1 MRIGILDDTPED
13 ARILQEYLS
22 MFKKNIEEALQ
33 VNVYQ
38 TSMDFLEEF
47 KNQYDVLFLDIE
59 MVGDDGLQVAREV
72 RKTDSSVAIIFVTNM
87 AQYAI
92 EGYKVNA
99 IDFMVKPVGYYLFCE
114 TLKKAINFKKRRNT
128 VDILVNDTTGIYKIN
143 SDEITYVEKY
153 QDKVIYHTIN
163 GDYIQRST
171 IKAVK
176 EKLEQ
181 VAFGEC
187 SSGLLVNLS
196 AVKYVGK
203 EEIKVAGA
211 TLPLSRRQKKTFT
224 EEYIKFV
231 GGAMS

>member
-1 MRIGILDDTPED
+1 
-13 ARILQEYLS
+13 

-99 IDFMVKPVGYYLFCE
+99 IDFMVAFFGNFLIMDIAICTLLYIHLKITPSHCDFYYC
-114 TLKKAINFKKRRNT
+114 
-128 VDILVNDTTGIYKIN
+128 
-143 SDEITYVEKY
+143 
-153 QDKVIYHTIN
+153 Q
-163 GDYIQRST
+163 
-171 IKAVK
+171 AV
-176 EKLEQ
+176 
-181 VAFGEC
+181 
-187 SSGLLVNLS
+187 
-196 AVKYVGK
+196 
-203 EEIKVAGA
+203 
-211 TLPLSRRQKKTFT
+211 
-224 EEYIKFV
+224 
-231 GGAMS
+231 